1 MLLIITLAVLAA
13 IFCYSLIAQ
22 GGADAGRS
30 RADLDDEQAEA
41 FTSPREAVTS

>member
-1 MLLIITLAVLAA
+1 MFIFIIMAVLAA
-13 IFCYSLIAQ
+13 IFCYSMIAR

-41 FTSPREAVTS
+41 LTSPREAVTS